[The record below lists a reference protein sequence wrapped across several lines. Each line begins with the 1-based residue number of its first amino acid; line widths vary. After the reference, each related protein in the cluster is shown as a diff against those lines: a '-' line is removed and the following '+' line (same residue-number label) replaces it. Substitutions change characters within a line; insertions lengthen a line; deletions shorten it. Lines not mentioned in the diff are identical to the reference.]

1 MSDLS
6 SQDLDGLDFAERTTK
21 DMFNERLLQAQESN
35 ANDEVVDRIVSEN
48 LSNKSFYSQL
58 PPF

>member
-48 LSNKSFYSQL
+48 LSNKSFYS
-58 PPF
+58 